1 MSAGPRRSETL
12 SDSLGEYSGGLETP
26 PPPPSRGGSP
36 LFNFSFDL
44 QEFPQ
49 LQSEKSLLDFTQ
61 QSVQQLCDHV
71 CMTLHALCIEGS
83 DGSCTSR
90 LVKPRYS

>member
-1 MSAGPRRSETL
+1 MTVWVSTAEVWR
-12 SDSLGEYSGGLETP
+12 P
-26 PPPPSRGGSP
+26 PPGSLRGGTP

-49 LQSEKSLLDFTQ
+49 LQTEKSLLDFTH

-71 CMTLHALCIEGS
+71 CMTVNALCIEGS
-83 DGSCTSR
+83 CLEATPQIYLS
-90 LVKPRYS
+90 LVTVALKVGPHV